1 MTGPIIGIDLGT
13 TYSCVG
19 IYRDGRVDIVPNDQ
33 GNRITPSYV
42 AWENDERLIGDA
54 AKNQA
59 TINPSETVFD
69 VKRLIGRNFQDPTV
83 QSDMKMWC
91 VAREGARARAP
102 P

>member
-1 MTGPIIGIDLGT
+1 
-13 TYSCVG
+13 VG

-59 TINPSETVFD
+59 TINPTRTVFD
-69 VKRLIGRNFQDPTV
+69 VKRLIGRKYVLFV
-83 QSDMKMWC
+83 
-91 VAREGARARAP
+91 RARAAAGRRVGCFAADGFNGQGHLQQRF
-102 P
+102 